1 MLSFFLNPS
10 FSTISVYQVF
20 LRIPNVGKNKLN
32 FICKHVGL
40 LKNSKWSSITDKQ
53 LQKLAVWF
61 EETFMHKNAVGP
73 DYKKNQ
79 KEHMLLFK
87 SLRNF
92 KSYRLNN
99 GLPAR
104 GQHTK
109 NNAKTARK
117 LNKLK

>member
-10 FSTISVYQVF
+10 FSKLSVYQVF

-32 FICKHVGL
+32 FICKQAGL
-40 LKNSKWSSITDKQ
+40 LKNSSWSSITDRQ

-61 EETFMHKNAVGP
+61 EDTFVYRNAVGP
-73 DYKKNQ
+73 DYTKNQ
-79 KEHMLLFK
+79 KDRMLFLK

-109 NNAKTARK
+109 NNAKTSRK
-117 LNKLK
+117 LNKSK